1 MKKKRK
7 TDIDGAKQA
16 KGESNLKI
24 QINQESRLNG
34 GKEWKIF
41 DIKVLSKDFFFF
53 LEYSGRP
60 GKTEQ
65 ESILKLKH

>member
-16 KGESNLKI
+16 KGESTLKI

-41 DIKVLSKDFFFF
+41 DIKVLSRDFFFF
-53 LEYSGRP
+53 LNIQVDLE
-60 GKTEQ
+60 
-65 ESILKLKH
+65 KLNKNQS